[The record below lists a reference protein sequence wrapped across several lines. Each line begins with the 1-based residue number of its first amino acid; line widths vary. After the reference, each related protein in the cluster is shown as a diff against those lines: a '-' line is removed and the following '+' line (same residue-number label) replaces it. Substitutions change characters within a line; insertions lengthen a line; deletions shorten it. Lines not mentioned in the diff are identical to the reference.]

1 MEIKINYGMDA
12 CKTKFNLNQQSMNY
26 ISFNFILPPLPKQKY
41 PSNGGTPCPK
51 KLARLE
57 ECYVE
62 CDNAPPIASIT
73 NHHHHQQRTNHQKHG
88 IECLYSGWS
97 AWSPCSRSCG
107 DNAVQIR
114 TRTVLNHAHLHLCTE
129 RLEERRCDVMPCL
142 YRPYNS

>member
-1 MEIKINYGMDA
+1 MWYWFQVEIKINYGKDD
-12 CKTKFNLNQQSMNY
+12 NVLNVFQLTLFS
-26 ISFNFILPPLPKQKY
+26 SQKY
-41 PSNGGTPCPK
+41 PANGGEPCPK
-51 KLARLE
+51 RLARLE
-57 ECYVE
+57 ECFVE
-62 CDNAPPIASIT
+62 CDNPPPIVSISSPHHHQHRT
-73 NHHHHQQRTNHQKHG
+73 NHHKHG

-142 YRPYNS
+142 YHRPYNS